1 MSAGYGARQKGM
13 FDFEPRAVTVLAMHA
28 AEAAWPTCR
37 AIDERRE
44 GTA

>member
-1 MSAGYGARQKGM
+1 M
-13 FDFEPRAVTVLAMHA
+13 FDLETRAVTVLEMHA
-28 AEAAWPTCR
+28 AEAALPTCR